1 MRLDTLW
8 EAPAR
13 GPAALPEALQRSY
26 GGDLRLP
33 SGGRSPYVVANFV
46 SSADGVA
53 SYQLPRAAGGG
64 TISGNDA
71 GDRFTMGLLR
81 AASDAV
87 IVGAS
92 TLRAAGRLALW
103 HPGYTCPAARAAFT
117 RWRAAEGRPEWPLL
131 VVVTRSGDLDP
142 GCAALQAPAARVLIL
157 TSSAGAERLQPRL
170 RRVRAKVQMRVV
182 AAGGH
187 ALPVAAMVGL
197 LRREF
202 AVRRLLHEGGPTLF
216 GEFLAAGAL
225 HELFL
230 TIAPRL
236 SGRSLAAQRPGIIA
250 GQAFSPAGSPR
261 LRPLSVKS
269 HAGLLLLRY
278 AVVPAASGA
287 GKPSSRRSS
296 AAL

>member
-8 EAPAR
+8 QAPTR
-13 GPAALPEALQRSY
+13 GPAVLPADLQRLY

-33 SGGRSPYVVANFV
+33 LGRRAPCVLANFV

-53 SYQLPRAAGGG
+53 SYQLPGQAGGG
-64 TISGNDA
+64 TLSGDDP
-71 GDRFTMGLLR
+71 GDRFAMGLLR

-92 TLRAAGRLALW
+92 TLRAAGPRALW
-103 HPGYTCPAARAAFT
+103 HPGYTFPAARAAFR

-131 VVVTRSGDLDP
+131 VVVTRGGDLDA
-142 GCAALQAPAARVLIL
+142 GCAALQTPASRVLIL
-157 TSSAGAERLQPRL
+157 TSAAGAGRLTPRL
-170 RRVRAKVQMRVV
+170 RRARAQVEVRVV

-187 ALPVAAMVGL
+187 ALPVAAMLRL
-197 LRREF
+197 LWSEF

-216 GEFLAAGAL
+216 GEFLAAGAV

-230 TIAPRL
+230 TVAPRL
-236 SGRSLAAQRPGIIA
+236 AGRSAALPRPGIVA
-250 GQAFSPAGSPR
+250 GEPFTPARSPR
-261 LRPLSVKS
+261 LRPLSVKA

-287 GKPSSRRSS
+287 PNPSSRRSR

>member
-1 MRLDTLW
+1 VLLHTLW

-13 GPAALPEALQRSY
+13 GPAALPPGLQRLY

-33 SGGRSPYVVANFV
+33 AGGRAPFVFANFV
-46 SSADGVA
+46 ASADGVA

-64 TISGNDA
+64 TISGDDA

-81 AASDAV
+81 AACDAV
-87 IVGAS
+87 LVGAA
-92 TLRAAGRLALW
+92 TLRAAGRQALW
-103 HPGYTCPAARAAFT
+103 HPGFTYPSARGAFT
-117 RWRAAEGRPEWPLL
+117 RWRAAAGRPEWPLL
-131 VVVTRSGDLDP
+131 VVVSRSGDLDA
-142 GCAALQAPAARVLIL
+142 GCAALATPASRVLIL
-157 TSSAGAERLQPRL
+157 TSADGAERLRPRL
-170 RRVRAKVQMRVV
+170 RRARAALEVRTV
-182 AAGGH
+182 APGGE
-187 ALPVAAMVGL
+187 ALPVAAMVRL
-197 LRREF
+197 LYGEF
-202 AVRRLLHEGGPTLF
+202 GIRRLLHEGGPTLF

-236 SGRSLAAQRPGIIA
+236 AGRSLAAPRPGIIA
-250 GQAFSPAGSPR
+250 GQAFSPARSPR
-261 LRPLSVKS
+261 LRPLSVKA

-278 AVVPAASGA
+278 ALAPAASGA